1 MNRFLSLFTHNWG
14 TKLIALILAV
24 IVFYWVRGSIRGNR
38 PTTGGASSN
47 FMKGPVNAAP
57 AR

>member
-14 TKLIALILAV
+14 LKLIALILAI

-38 PTTGGASSN
+38 PTNGGVSPN
-47 FMKGPVNAAP
+47 FMKGPSNANT